1 MVVTSDHLFNLKRG
15 VYKMK
20 SIKKILRQKMNKY
33 TNVFVAFQTSIT
45 FLILSTDSV
54 FAEGSN
60 TESIDSFITFIC
72 DWLTKIGG
80 VIALIGGVMFAAGWL
95 RDEAD
100 GKYRGLMVVM
110 AGFMVIA
117 VSQSPSIFGL

>member
-1 MVVTSDHLFNLKRG
+1 MRD
-15 VYKMK
+15 
-20 SIKKILRQKMNKY
+20 IKKILKQKIDKQKNHI
-33 TNVFVAFQTSIT
+33 VAFQTSVT
-45 FLILSTDSV
+45 LFILSTNSV

-95 RDEAD
+95 RDDAD

-110 AGFMVIA
+110 AGFMVVA
-117 VSQSPSIFGL
+117 VSKSPSIFGL